1 MVTDRQGHISRLEGP
16 KRGGWNGGPSVSS
29 DGIEVRP
36 QARPSSPPLHSRCG
50 ADPKSEGMAHI
61 LLVDDDTQL
70 VSGNVAALEAIGHT
84 VASAS
89 TSSEATQSIG
99 QQRPDLVVL
108 EGMLDG
114 AYGGIDLARS
124 LAHDFPTL
132 PLIMLTRAD
141 DHFTPKERSAQD
153 RDGWLPVQRYLEKP
167 VSTAVLLYE
176 VDHLLPGAH

>member
-1 MVTDRQGHISRLEGP
+1 
-16 KRGGWNGGPSVSS
+16 
-29 DGIEVRP
+29 
-36 QARPSSPPLHSRCG
+36 
-50 ADPKSEGMAHI
+50 MAHI

-70 VSGNVAALEAIGHT
+70 VSGNVAALQALGHT

-89 TSSEATQSIG
+89 TAAEATEAIH
-99 QQRPDLVVL
+99 REVPDLVVM

-114 AYGGIDLARS
+114 AYAGFDLARS
-124 LAHDFPTL
+124 LARDFPTL

-141 DHFTPKERSAQD
+141 EHLSRSERSAQD

-167 VSTAVLLYE
+167 VSTDVLGYE

>member
-1 MVTDRQGHISRLEGP
+1 
-16 KRGGWNGGPSVSS
+16 
-29 DGIEVRP
+29 
-36 QARPSSPPLHSRCG
+36 
-50 ADPKSEGMAHI
+50 MAHI
-61 LLVDDDTQL
+61 LLVDDDTQS
-70 VSGNVAALEAIGHT
+70 VSGNVAALQAIGHT

-89 TSSEATQSIG
+89 TSAEATQVIG
-99 QQRPDLVVL
+99 RQMPDLVVL

-114 AYGGIDLARS
+114 AYAGFDLAKS

-141 DHFTPKERSAQD
+141 EHLTKRERSKQD

-167 VSTAVLLYE
+167 VSTDVLCYE